1 MGSGVSNDIPDW
13 AMRKDPA
20 LMQDHEVI
28 AGHDLVEQMRCPKYA
43 DALLRNQLADVV
55 EDVGAGL
62 DVEANGRLVKQ
73 QQPRAPGRFPR
84 R

>member
-28 AGHDLVEQMRCPKYA
+28 AGHDLVE
-43 DALLRNQLADVV
+43 
-55 EDVGAGL
+55 
-62 DVEANGRLVKQ
+62 
-73 QQPRAPGRFPR
+73 
-84 R
+84 